1 MKRLLVFCVVLGLA
15 GSLARAATP
24 LLISSDVP
32 TTESATLTTLR
43 EFQIYR
49 YVVPAS
55 YTLTLTIP
63 GNPKLDGIHK
73 MDRAGNWLFS
83 VEAANNL
90 GGALAGADADPR
102 DVIRYDAAA
111 GTYSFFFCGAA
122 VGIPSG
128 ANVDALYL
136 DGGDAGAL
144 IESFDV
150 PVTMG
155 AFTFDP
161 ADLVRFVRTGPA
173 CGNWALAA
181 ANPDFDASAAGTGIP
196 SSVNMLDAA
205 SVGALRIFS
214 LDVPADLGPPGVVT
228 YLPGQIVAWNGAAFS
243 LYEPLAGWP
252 LSSTVDGLSTM
263 GNPGII
269 PATLLVNKTA
279 FPQLDLSDVILS
291 WAASCSEGASD
302 YGIYE
307 GTIGAWYSHTAVD
320 CADGGVPLTEQIT
333 PGAGSRY
340 YLVVPHNTMTEGS
353 YGQRQNG
360 PPPVFVERPVGAA
373 QCVAVQTVTPCP

>member
-1 MKRLLVFCVVLGLA
+1 MKRLLSACVVLGLA
-15 GSLARAATP
+15 GSLAQAATP
-24 LLISSDVP
+24 LLISSDGP
-32 TTESATLTTLR
+32 TTETATATTLR

-49 YVVPAS
+49 YTLPVA
-55 YTLTLTIP
+55 YTLTLSIA

-83 VEAANNL
+83 VESANSL
-90 GGALAGADADPR
+90 AGALAGADADPR
-102 DVIRYDAAA
+102 DVIRFDAGA
-111 GTYSFFFCGAA
+111 GSYSFFFCGAVA
-122 VGIPSG
+122 GVPAG
-128 ANVDALYL
+128 ANLDAVYL
-136 DGGDAGAL
+136 DGGDGGSL
-144 IESFDV
+144 IASFDV
-150 PVTMG
+150 PTTMG

-161 ADLVRFVRTGPA
+161 ADLVRFVRTGA
-173 CGNWALAA
+173 GCGNWALAA

-196 SSVNMLDAA
+196 TSVNMLDAER
-205 SVGALRIFS
+205 VGGLRIFS
-214 LDVPADLGPPGVVT
+214 LDVPATLGPPGAVT

-252 LSSTVDGLSTM
+252 LSGTVDGLSTQ

-279 FPQLDLSDVILS
+279 FPQLDLSDVIIS
-291 WAASCSEGASD
+291 WNASCSEGASD

-307 GTIGAWYSHTAVD
+307 GTIGVWPSHTRVD

-340 YLVVPHNTMTEGS
+340 YLVVPRNTMTEGS
-353 YGQRQNG
+353 YGQRQTAPG
-360 PPPVFVERPVGAA
+360 VFVERVVGVA
-373 QCVAVQTVTPCP
+373 QCNAVQTVTPCP